1 MGNISDADRKN
12 LAFSDRLILILGM
25 FAERDGA
32 LGVSEIADALDIPR
46 SSVHRILSPL
56 VAHGL
61 IERTVRRRY
70 RIGTE
75 LFRIAA
81 RIEHRFEIVQVAKP
95 MMESITA
102 ECGETTVLG
111 LLTLDRTRFMLAHK
125 VDTQLP
131 LRFRLDL
138 LTNLDLIWGSIG
150 RATLAWMRP
159 LEIRRALANAGPSV
173 VTGAAAPSWNEL
185 QKENEEVRRRGIAI
199 SHGHRAGP
207 DVMGLSSAFLD
218 AHGQA
223 RGAIGVIAPSFRMT
237 PDQQSRVASLVRSHA
252 SELSYQLGY
261 APRARTLAPSRN
273 PRSDS
278 GALHPN

>member
-1 MGNISDADRKN
+1 MDNSSEADRKN

-25 FAERDGA
+25 FSEKDGS
-32 LGVSEIADALDIPR
+32 LGVSEIADKLDIPR

-56 VAHGL
+56 VTHGL

-75 LFRIAA
+75 MFRIAA
-81 RIEHRFEIVQVAKP
+81 RIERRFEIVSIAKP

-102 ECGETTVLG
+102 ECGETCALG
-111 LLTLDRTRFMLAHK
+111 LLTPDRTRFMLAHK

-131 LRFRLDL
+131 LRFKLDL

-159 LEIRRALANAGPSV
+159 LEIRRALANSAPSI
-173 VTGAAAPSWNEL
+173 VTGASVPSWTEL
-185 QKENEEVRRRGIAI
+185 QKESEEVRRRGIAI

-207 DVMGLSSAFLD
+207 DVMGISSAFFD

-223 RGAIGVIAPSFRMT
+223 RGAIGVIAPVFRM
-237 PDQQSRVASLVRSHA
+237 PSDQQARVASLVRSHA
-252 SELSYQLGY
+252 SELSYKLGY
-261 APRARTLAPSRN
+261 APR
-273 PRSDS
+273 PRPLVTIGSPR
-278 GALHPN
+278 AHTAELHLG